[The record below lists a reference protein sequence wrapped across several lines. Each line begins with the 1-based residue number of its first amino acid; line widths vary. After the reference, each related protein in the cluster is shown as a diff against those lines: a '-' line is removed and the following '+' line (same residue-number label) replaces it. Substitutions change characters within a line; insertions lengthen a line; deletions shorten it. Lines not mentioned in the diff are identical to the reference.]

1 MALWDQVT
9 SFLALHAFQ
18 DSTPLQKRSGGSV
31 EDLLAR
37 LTSTGTVHPWKPAS
51 IREALGVPAIYRAV
65 SMIANTMGALSMD
78 AYRNGVKLA
87 PDDRPRII
95 VRPDPFR
102 IPREFFNQTGWNM
115 ATRGEAW
122 WWVASRDL
130 DDMPLSLLSIPPA
143 EVNVTENPRDLRYPV
158 IEWRGVQMRNKDMLQ
173 IVLNREPGGLR
184 GVGPL
189 QLCGAAV
196 SVSVEAQEWA
206 ADFFSS
212 GGVPST
218 LIKSAV
224 ALTEDE
230 AIALKAQW
238 VGVPNNVPR
247 IIDPTIEEV
256 TDHEV
261 DVASKSMFEA
271 REYQNAEAARMFG
284 IPATLLETSVAGSSL
299 TYQNLET
306 EFGKFVRGCLWPN
319 YLEPVEQTM
328 SDQLSRSTVSRFNV
342 DALLRADIK
351 TRYEVYK
358 LGVADSGVLSVDE
371 AREQEGLDP
380 GDVEMAAMP
389 FAPPQAVPSLL
400 PIQGRSEDDGP
411 VRCLSCGKT
420 RFVIESREPL
430 RMRCIRCRSLAA

>member
-9 SFLALHAFQ
+9 QFMTLHAFQ
-18 DSTPLQKRSGGSV
+18 DSSPLVTREGSL
-31 EDLLAR
+31 EDLLQRA
-37 LTSTGTVHPWKPAS
+37 TSTSTARPWRPAS

-78 AYRNGVKLA
+78 AFRSGVKL
-87 PDDRPRII
+87 PPEERPRII

-102 IPREFFNQTGWNM
+102 IPREFFSQTGWNM
-115 ATRGEAW
+115 ASRGEAW
-122 WWVASRDL
+122 WWIAARDA
-130 DDMPLSLLSIPPA
+130 DDSAMSLISVPPQ
-143 EVNVTENPRDLRYPV
+143 EVNVTEDPRDLRFPT
-158 IEWRGVQMRNKDMLQ
+158 IEWRGKPMRNRDMIQ
-173 IVLNREPGGLR
+173 IVLNREPGSLR

-218 LIKSAV
+218 VIKSAV
-224 ALTEDE
+224 SLDGDE
-230 AIALKAQW
+230 AAALKAQW

-247 IIDPTIEEV
+247 VIDRSIESVE
-256 TDHEV
+256 DHSV

-284 IPATLLETSVAGSSL
+284 IPATLLDTSVAGSSL

-306 EFGKFVRGCLWPN
+306 EFGKFIRGCLWPN

-328 SDQLSRSTVSRFNV
+328 SDLLTRSIVSRFNV
-342 DALLRADIK
+342 DALQRADVK

-358 LGVADSGVLSVDE
+358 LGGESGVLSSEE
-371 AREQEGLDP
+371 ARQIEGLDA
-380 GDVEMAAMP
+380 GDVETAPMP
-389 FAPPQAVPSLL
+389 FAPPQAVPSML
-400 PIQGRSEDDGP
+400 PIQTRDEDGP
-411 VRCLSCGKT
+411 VRCPSCGKS
-420 RFVIESREPL
+420 RFVVESREPL
-430 RMRCIRCRSLAA
+430 RMRCIRCRALAA

>member
-1 MALWDQVT
+1 MALWDRVST
-9 SFLALHAFQ
+9 FLTLNAFQ
-18 DSTPLQKRSGGSV
+18 DSTPLMKRTDSL
-31 EDLLAR
+31 EDLLQR
-37 LTSTGTVHPWKPAS
+37 ITSTGTARPWHPAS

-78 AYRNGVKLA
+78 AYRNGVKQR
-87 PDDRPRII
+87 PEERPRII

-102 IPREFFNQTGWNM
+102 IPREFFSQTGWNM

-122 WWVASRDL
+122 WWVAARDV
-130 DDMPLSLLSIPPA
+130 DDLAMSLISVPPQ
-143 EVNVTENPRDLRYPV
+143 EVNVTEDPADLRYPK
-158 IEWRGVQMRNKDMLQ
+158 IEWRGREMKNADMIQ
-173 IVLNREPGGLR
+173 IVLNREPGSLR

-206 ADFFSS
+206 ANFFSE

-218 LIKSAV
+218 IIKSSV
-224 ALTEDE
+224 QLSEED
-230 AIALKAQW
+230 AAALKAQW
-238 VGVPNNVPR
+238 VGIPNNVPR
-247 IIDPTIEEV
+247 IIDESIEEV

-284 IPATLLETSVAGSSL
+284 IPATLLDTAVAGSSL

-328 SDQLSRSTVSRFNV
+328 SDLLTRSTVSRFNV
-342 DALLRADIK
+342 DALLRADVK
-351 TRYEVYK
+351 TRYEVYE
-358 LGVADSGVLSVDE
+358 LGVAKSGVLSVEE
-371 AREQEGLDP
+371 ARQAEGLDA
-380 GDVEMAAMP
+380 GDVEMAPMP
-389 FAPPQAVPSLL
+389 FAPPQALPSSL
-400 PIQGRSEDDGP
+400 PIQQRDDDEGP
-411 VRCLSCGKT
+411 VRCSSCGKS
-420 RFVIESREPL
+420 RFVVESREPL
-430 RMRCIRCRSLAA
+430 RMRCIRCRAVAA